1 MFFGSIASSVV
12 VIIRKLC
19 FLEQIQ
25 SKTSLCVVFES
36 CYTSLIFIIASATKK
51 FEMHLL
57 VLFLLFKYLVI
68 HLKIFA
74 RWNCQNWRMH
84 FSTLLWSYVS
94 HPVSSQL
101 FSYLLYIG
109 IVSIIF
115 NRLVFI
121 QLIVKYQRIYYTL
134 ATISEHSYLEIFW
147 DWIGP
152 GRFVFWRIMYQNCF
166 FNSCQLNVS

>member
-36 CYTSLIFIIASATKK
+36 CYTSLIFIIASATKN

-57 VLFLLFKYLVI
+57 VLLLLFKYLVI

-84 FSTLLWSYVS
+84 FYFTLKLCQSSVNYFRTYYWHSFNHFHS
-94 HPVSSQL
+94 SSFHPTNCKIPA
-101 FSYLLYIG
+101 YLLYISNNIRAFIFG
-109 IVSIIF
+109 KFLKLNWSRTICFLTYYVSKLF
-115 NRLVFI
+115 F
-121 QLIVKYQRIYYTL
+121 LIV
-134 ATISEHSYLEIFW
+134 
-147 DWIGP
+147 
-152 GRFVFWRIMYQNCF
+152 VN
-166 FNSCQLNVS
+166 